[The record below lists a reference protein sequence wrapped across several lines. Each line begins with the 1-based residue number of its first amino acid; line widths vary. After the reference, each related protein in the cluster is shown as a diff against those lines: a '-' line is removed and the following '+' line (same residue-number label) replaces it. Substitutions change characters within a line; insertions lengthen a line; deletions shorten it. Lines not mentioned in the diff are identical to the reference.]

1 MDFFASDKELVEKAK
16 QSAEKLRNV
25 KTHQLRRIYSEIYSI
40 YKQSK
45 SKQDFSSAKSRLI
58 LLMPQ
63 LAYAES
69 RNSGLYC
76 LTSELIKMIN
86 QIDRGGNP
94 KDKIKEIYQF
104 VQSVIGYHKE
114 RRKL

>member
-1 MDFFASDKELVEKAK
+1 MEFFASDKELVEKAK
-16 QSAEKLRNV
+16 LSAEKLGSV
-25 KTHQLRRIYSEIYSI
+25 KTHQLRRIYSEICSI
-40 YKQSK
+40 YKQ

-69 RNSGLYC
+69 RTSGLHY
-76 LTSELIKMIN
+76 LTSELIIMIN
-86 QIDRGGNP
+86 RIDQGGNP

-104 VQSVIGYHKE
+104 AQSVIGYHKE
-114 RRKL
+114 RRK

>member
-1 MDFFASDKELVEKAK
+1 MEFFTSDKELVEKAK
-16 QSAEKLRNV
+16 QSAEKLGSV
-25 KTHQLRRIYSEIYSI
+25 KTHQLRRIYSQIYSI
-40 YKQSK
+40 YKQ

-69 RNSGLYC
+69 RTSGLHY
-76 LTSELIKMIN
+76 LTSELITMIN
-86 QIDRGGNP
+86 RIDRGGNP

-104 VQSVIGYHKE
+104 AQSVIGYHKE
-114 RRKL
+114 RRKS

>member
-1 MDFFASDKELVEKAK
+1 MEFFTSDKELVEKAK
-16 QSAEKLRNV
+16 QSAEKLGSV

-40 YKQSK
+40 YKQ

-69 RNSGLYC
+69 RTSGLHY
-76 LTSELIKMIN
+76 LTSELITMIN
-86 QIDRGGNP
+86 RIDRGGNP

-104 VQSVIGYHKE
+104 AQSVIGYHKE

>member
-1 MDFFASDKELVEKAK
+1 MEFFTSDKELVEKAK
-16 QSAEKLRNV
+16 QSAEKLGSV
-25 KTHQLRRIYSEIYSI
+25 KTHQLRRIYSQIYSI
-40 YKQSK
+40 YKQ

-69 RNSGLYC
+69 RTSGLHY
-76 LTSELIKMIN
+76 LTSELITMIN
-86 QIDRGGNP
+86 RIDRGGNP

-104 VQSVIGYHKE
+104 AQSVIGYHKE
-114 RRKL
+114 RRRS

>member
-1 MDFFASDKELVEKAK
+1 MEYYYFASDKKLIEKAK
-16 QSAEKLRNV
+16 QSAERLGSV

-45 SKQDFSSAKSRLI
+45 QDLSSAKSRLV

-69 RNSGLYC
+69 RALGLRY
-76 LTSELIKMIN
+76 LTSDLIEMIN
-86 QIDRGGNP
+86 RVNQEGSTE
-94 KDKIKEIYQF
+94 DKIKEIYQF

-114 RRKL
+114 RRK

>member
-1 MDFFASDKELVEKAK
+1 MEFFASDEELVKKAK
-16 QSAEKLRNV
+16 QFAEKLGSV

-40 YKQSK
+40 YKQ

-69 RNSGLYC
+69 RNSELHC
-76 LTSELIKMIN
+76 LTSELITMIN
-86 QIDRGGNP
+86 RVDRGGNP

-104 VQSVIGYHKE
+104 VQSVVGYHKE

>member
-1 MDFFASDKELVEKAK
+1 MEFFTSDKELVEKAK
-16 QSAEKLRNV
+16 QSAEKLGSV
-25 KTHQLRRIYSEIYSI
+25 KTHQLRRIYSQIYSI

-45 SKQDFSSAKSRLI
+45 QDYSSAKSRLI

-69 RNSGLYC
+69 RTSGLHY
-76 LTSELIKMIN
+76 LTSELITMIN
-86 QIDRGGNP
+86 RIDRGGNP

-104 VQSVIGYHKE
+104 AQSVIGYHKE
-114 RRKL
+114 RRRS

>member
-1 MDFFASDKELVEKAK
+1 MEFFTSDEELVKKAK
-16 QSAEKLRNV
+16 QSAEKLGSV

-40 YKQSK
+40 YKQ

-69 RNSGLYC
+69 RNSGLHC
-76 LTSELIKMIN
+76 LTSELIIM
-86 QIDRGGNP
+86 IDRIDQGENP
-94 KDKIKEIYQF
+94 EDKIKEIYQF
-104 VQSVIGYHKE
+104 TQSVIGYHKE
-114 RRKL
+114 RRK

>member
-1 MDFFASDKELVEKAK
+1 MEFFTSDKELIEKAK
-16 QSAEKLRNV
+16 QSAEKLGSV
-25 KTHQLRRIYSEIYSI
+25 KTHQLRRIYSQIYSI
-40 YKQSK
+40 YKQ

-69 RNSGLYC
+69 RTSGLHY
-76 LTSELIKMIN
+76 LTSELITMIN
-86 QIDRGGNP
+86 RIDRGGNP

-104 VQSVIGYHKE
+104 AQSVIGYHKE
-114 RRKL
+114 RRKS